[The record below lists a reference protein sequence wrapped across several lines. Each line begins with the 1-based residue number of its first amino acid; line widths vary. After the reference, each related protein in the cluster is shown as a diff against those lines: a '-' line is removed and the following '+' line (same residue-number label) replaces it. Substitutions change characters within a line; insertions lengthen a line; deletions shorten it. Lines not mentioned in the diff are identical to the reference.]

1 STEGTAIFL
10 PPWVE
15 EFHDKDANFRV
26 YKVYGTP
33 LAGHLQFGTFD
44 FEFERAGTIF
54 ENRRDGLERN
64 AVGAQHTAPV
74 EDVPNTADSRAKDG
88 LPGSARAAPL
98 RPDGEPRPDIAEPD
112 LDVLESAAPGPRGPL
127 TDMERFFDL
136 FPDRRLASDLF
147 AIVEDARI
155 DVLISKEYAG
165 IRPPYAERQQWELE
179 RRPAP
184 EQMPLRQAFV
194 ENLVRTSLDGIDRIV
209 WPSSLLPLMQD
220 AVGVIET
227 LRQPQALVED
237 AAEATVRLYQLAQQ
251 IPNLTPEMMEDWEEL
266 DEDSLQVLPNTG
278 ESLGDSMDL
287 QMPQGDVMP
296 YESPQP

>member
-1 STEGTAIFL
+1 
-10 PPWVE
+10 
-15 EFHDKDANFRV
+15 
-26 YKVYGTP
+26 
-33 LAGHLQFGTFD
+33 
-44 FEFERAGTIF
+44 
-54 ENRRDGLERN
+54 
-64 AVGAQHTAPV
+64 
-74 EDVPNTADSRAKDG
+74 
-88 LPGSARAAPL
+88 
-98 RPDGEPRPDIAEPD
+98 
-112 LDVLESAAPGPRGPL
+112 
-127 TDMERFFDL
+127 MERFFDL

-165 IRPPYAERQQWELE
+165 IRRPYAERQQWELE
-179 RRPAP
+179 RRPPP

-194 ENLVRTSLDGIDRIV
+194 ENLVRTSLDGTDRIV
-209 WPSSLLPLMQD
+209 WPSSLVPLMQD

-251 IPNLTPEMMEDWEEL
+251 IPNLTPEMMDDWEEL

-296 YESPQP
+296 YESPQPVDFRGDFKPETVQLLMKLRQDGARRGPSLPCRRSN